1 MNILSHIHIHRLPNP
16 SGVGRVI
23 DSLLTTHAAGYPD
36 AVHRMLVDRTLY
48 DAAYP
53 ELSAYWKKVAAIPHA
68 HSTSA
73 QQALWIGLNQPSAER
88 YWKAVDVVYCPA
100 ESYVPTR
107 KARLICTIHDVAGFE
122 ESLYPRTRSQRMH
135 CLKWRVLFRRMA
147 QHADAVVTVSNY
159 SATRI
164 AHYFPALENKL
175 TVIHNAPHPVFGS
188 VVEEAL
194 QQEVMQLS
202 GGAPFILV
210 PGGLSF
216 RKNADVIL
224 KALPLLMKAL
234 PEVKVV
240 VAGKN
245 NTGYI
250 AQLDAMDCSHVI
262 LAGYVSDALLNALY
276 QRAQVVWFPS
286 RYEGFGMP
294 ALEAM
299 AAGVPV
305 VASHIASLPE
315 VVGDAAVLCNA
326 DNPEEH
332 VEAMVSI
339 VSSSRSQES
348 MRSRG
353 LLQAKE
359 FTWAA
364 SAQKLE
370 TLFQS
375 V

>member
-36 AVHRMLVDRTLY
+36 AVHRMLVDQKLY

-53 ELSAYWKKVAAIPHA
+53 ELSEYWKNIGAISHA

-73 QQALWIGLNQPSAER
+73 QQALWIGFNQPLAER
-88 YWKAVDVVYCPA
+88 YWKDVDVVYCPA

-159 SATRI
+159 SARRI
-164 AHYFPALENKL
+164 AHFFPVLENKIK
-175 TVIHNAPHPVFGS
+175 VIYNAPHPVFGS
-188 VVEEAL
+188 AVDEVL
-194 QQEVMQLS
+194 QQEVLQLS

-210 PGGLSF
+210 PGGLSL
-216 RKNADVIL
+216 RKNADLII
-224 KALPLLMKAL
+224 KALPLLMEAL
-234 PEVKVV
+234 PEVKLV

-245 NTGYI
+245 DTGYI
-250 AQLDAMDCSHVI
+250 GQLEAMDCTNVI

-276 QRAQVVWFPS
+276 QHAKVVWFPS

-299 AAGVPV
+299 VSGVPV
-305 VASHIASLPE
+305 VASNIASIPE
-315 VVGDAAVLCNA
+315 VVGDAAVLCNV
-326 DNPEEH
+326 DDPEEH
-332 VEAMVSI
+332 VEAISDI
-339 VSSSRSQES
+339 VSSSRTQES
-348 MRSRG
+348 LRTRG
-353 LLQAKE
+353 LQQAKE
-359 FTWAA
+359 FSWGS
-364 SAQKLE
+364 SARQLE
-370 TLFQS
+370 ELFQN